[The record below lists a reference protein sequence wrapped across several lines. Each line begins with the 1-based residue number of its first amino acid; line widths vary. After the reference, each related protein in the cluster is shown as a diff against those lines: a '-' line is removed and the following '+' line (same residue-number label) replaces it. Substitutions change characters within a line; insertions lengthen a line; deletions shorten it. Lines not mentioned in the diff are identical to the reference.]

1 MLREDQGFR
10 PQRINPLRDCAFGP
24 SPRLLGLLTPAVVRL
39 LMMVFSASLAG
50 LLITLASTGS
60 ARQQLGRSGLGT
72 GAQGTTEPRQQ
83 QQPQPITPPDNGVSP
98 SLTPRQKQ
106 DLLRSNFEKMKK
118 DTDVL
123 LDLAKSLQK
132 DLDGSNQNVLS
143 LKVLDKADKIEK
155 LAKKIKNSARG
166 Y

>member
-1 MLREDQGFR
+1 
-10 PQRINPLRDCAFGP
+10 
-24 SPRLLGLLTPAVVRL
+24 
-39 LMMVFSASLAG
+39 MMVFSAALAG

-60 ARQQLGRSGLGT
+60 AQQLGRSGLGT
-72 GAQGTTEPRQQ
+72 GTQGTTEPRQQ
-83 QQPQPITPPDNGVSP
+83 QQPQPITSPDNGVSP

-106 DLLRSNFEKMKK
+106 DLLKSNFEKMKK

>member
-10 PQRINPLRDCAFGP
+10 PQRINPLQDCAFDP
-24 SPRLLGLLTPAVVRL
+24 SPRLLGILIPAWVRP
-39 LMMVFSASLAG
+39 LMMVFSAALAG
-50 LLITLASTGS
+50 LLIILASTGS
-60 ARQQLGRSGLGT
+60 AQQLGRSGLGT
-72 GAQGTTEPRQQ
+72 GTQGTTEPRQQ
-83 QQPQPITPPDNGVSP
+83 QQPQPITSPDNGVSP

-106 DLLRSNFEKMKK
+106 DLLKSNFEKMKK

>member
-1 MLREDQGFR
+1 MALHDQSFHAHGIKSLPKFAHGLAR
-10 PQRINPLRDCAFGP
+10 AFQGILAP
-24 SPRLLGLLTPAVVRL
+24 GTARTSSVMATACLTVLLIAG
-39 LMMVFSASLAG
+39 ASL
-50 LLITLASTGS
+50 GS
-60 ARQQLGRSGLGT
+60 APQFGRSGTNG
-72 GAQGTTEPRQQ
+72 QGPGESRQQQ
-83 QQPQPITPPDNGVSP
+83 QQPQPIPSPDNGVSP
-98 SLTPRQKQ
+98 SLSPRQKL
-106 DLLRSNFEKMKK
+106 DLLRSNFERMKK

-143 LKVLDKADKIEK
+143 LKVVDKAEKIEK

>member
-10 PQRINPLRDCAFGP
+10 PPRINPLQDCAFDP
-24 SPRLLGLLTPAVVRL
+24 SPRLLGILTPAGVRL
-39 LMMVFSASLAG
+39 LMMVSAGLAG

-60 ARQQLGRSGLGT
+60 AQQLGRSGLGT
-72 GAQGTTEPRQQ
+72 GTQGTTEPRQQ
-83 QQPQPITPPDNGVSP
+83 QQPQPITAPDNGVSP

>member
-10 PQRINPLRDCAFGP
+10 PQRIDPLQDCALDR
-24 SPRLLGLLTPAVVRL
+24 SPRLLGLLTRVGVRL
-39 LMMVFSASLAG
+39 PMMVFSAGLAG

-60 ARQQLGRSGLGT
+60 AQQLGRSGLGT
-72 GAQGTTEPRQQ
+72 GAQGTAEPRQQ
-83 QQPQPITPPDNGVSP
+83 QQAQPINPSDNGVSP
-98 SLTPRQKQ
+98 NLSPRQKQ
-106 DLLRSNFEKMKK
+106 DMLKSNFEKMKK

-123 LDLAKSLQK
+123 LDLAKALQK

-143 LKVLDKADKIEK
+143 LKVLDKAEKIEK

>member
-10 PQRINPLRDCAFGP
+10 PQRINPLQDCVLSRA
-24 SPRLLGLLTPAVVRL
+24 PRLPGFLMQAGVRP
-39 LMMVFSASLAG
+39 LMTVFSAGLAG
-50 LLITLASTGS
+50 MLIIFASTGS
-60 ARQQLGRSGLGT
+60 AQQLGRSGLGT
-72 GAQGTTEPRQQ
+72 GTQGTTEPRQQ
-83 QQPQPITPPDNGVSP
+83 QQPQPITSPDNGVSP

-106 DLLRSNFEKMKK
+106 DLLKSNFEKMKK